1 MSLNIETV
9 NGQPYLPGA
18 ASLCEEL
25 DKKIL
30 VVLRDG
36 RHLVGV
42 LRSFDQFSNL
52 VLEQTYERV
61 IIPGNI
67 KLQLVLSFKKLSF
80 FLYFSFNFSF
90 LGKYCDVP
98 LGLYI
103 VRGDNIVLVGD
114 IDSVDESKEIA
125 NFKRITPEQLN
136 DLNELTTAEEG
147 KVHWDYDIDS

>member
-1 MSLNIETV
+1 ML
-9 NGQPYLPGA
+9 
-18 ASLCEEL
+18 
-25 DKKIL
+25 
-30 VVLRDG
+30 
-36 RHLVGV
+36 
-42 LRSFDQFSNL
+42 
-52 VLEQTYERV
+52 
-61 IIPGNI
+61 
-67 KLQLVLSFKKLSF
+67 
-80 FLYFSFNFSF
+80 F

>member
-61 IIPGNI
+61 IIPG
-67 KLQLVLSFKKLSF
+67 KHLVVCTSYIFNLFNLLKSF
-80 FLYFSFNFSF
+80 
-90 LGKYCDVP
+90 
-98 LGLYI
+98 
-103 VRGDNIVLVGD
+103 
-114 IDSVDESKEIA
+114 
-125 NFKRITPEQLN
+125 
-136 DLNELTTAEEG
+136 
-147 KVHWDYDIDS
+147 